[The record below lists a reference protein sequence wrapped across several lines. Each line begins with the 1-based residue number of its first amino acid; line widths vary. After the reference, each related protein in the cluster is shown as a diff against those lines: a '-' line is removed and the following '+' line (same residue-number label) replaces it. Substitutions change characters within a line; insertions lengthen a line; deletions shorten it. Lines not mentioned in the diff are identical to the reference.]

1 MNVEHIHQHWE
12 IETNSIFNSLVV
24 VFFFFVLS
32 KILLFTQKEKKP
44 IETKPDLRL

>member
-1 MNVEHIHQHWE
+1 VGDGVVPWAPWVLAHGP
-12 IETNSIFNSLVV
+12 SLVV

-44 IETKPDLRL
+44 IETKPHLKL